1 MKEELERQRREQD
14 QRAHD
19 EETNII
25 LHKDEDRIQQLMHP
39 ISSLEKPSLE
49 NVEALMVTIKNSQ
62 EC

>member
-1 MKEELERQRREQD
+1 MKEELERQRREQE

-49 NVEALMVTIKNSQ
+49 NVEALMVTIKNS
-62 EC
+62 